1 MRQADTER
9 EFPAMPI
16 SVLLVDDHA
25 VVREGLRRILADYPE
40 IQIVGEAADGHEA
53 LRQVRKLSPDVA
65 VVDLSMP
72 GLDGIEVTNLIA
84 KEEPKTRVIVLTMHA
99 NQDYATRLLHAGAV
113 GFVGKGAP
121 GSEVA
126 AAILKVANKGTY
138 LPPDLLETLPH
149 RMVGSGRQASPVQ
162 TLSDRELQVLKLVA
176 EGNTGREIGE
186 QLHLSVKTVDTYR
199 ARLLVKL
206 GLETTS
212 DLIRFAIRNG
222 VIENAW

>member
-1 MRQADTER
+1 MST
-9 EFPAMPI
+9 

-25 VVREGLRRILADYPE
+25 VVREGLRRILSDYPE
-40 IQIVGEAADGHEA
+40 IKIVGEASDGHEA

-72 GLDGIEVTNLIA
+72 GLDGIEVTRLIS
-84 KEEPKTRVIVLTMHA
+84 KEAPATRVIVLTMHA
-99 NQDYATRLLHAGAV
+99 NQDYATRLLHAGAR
-113 GFVGKGAP
+113 GFIGKGAP
-121 GSEVA
+121 GAELA

-149 RMVGSGRQASPVQ
+149 RMAADAVGQGSPVKS
-162 TLSDRELQVLKLVA
+162 LSDRELQVLKLIA

-199 ARLLVKL
+199 ARLLEKL
-206 GLETTS
+206 GLQTTA
-212 DLIRFAIRNG
+212 DLIRFA
-222 VIENAW
+222 